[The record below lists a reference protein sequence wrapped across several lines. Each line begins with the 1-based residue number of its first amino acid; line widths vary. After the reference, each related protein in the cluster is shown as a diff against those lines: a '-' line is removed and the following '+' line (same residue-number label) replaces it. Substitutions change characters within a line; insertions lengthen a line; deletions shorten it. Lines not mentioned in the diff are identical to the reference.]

1 MGPPP
6 NAPPAPKAAAW
17 PSPGGAHP
25 QPSHVLSRSGSG
37 PRSEAEA
44 ARQQPEAGQQAA
56 AKRHAAKPVLTS
68 EEARQQARAEGLTLL
83 VTNSKYNSKTGYF
96 GVSQKG
102 PERAKPFHAQVTRD
116 GRTTTL
122 GSFSTAEEA
131 ALCIARSPEGQQEVA
146 KRRLAPLTSEK
157 VLRQQARE
165 AAEFREIRVQ
175 SCEEEARHVA
185 AKVQS
190 CRAAERDVM
199 AMLAMA
205 MEATVSEEVQQQAE
219 PEAQYATEE
228 MSEEMLV
235 EEVLEL
241 AVLVEAYYE

>member
-1 MGPPP
+1 MDFGQRLAGGDDKQSKPP
-6 NAPPAPKAAAW
+6 
-17 PSPGGAHP
+17 
-25 QPSHVLSRSGSG
+25 
-37 PRSEAEA
+37 
-44 ARQQPEAGQQAA
+44 
-56 AKRHAAKPVLTS
+56 LTR

-131 ALCIARSPEGQQEVA
+131 ALCIARSPEGQQEAA

-175 SCEEEARHVA
+175 SCEEEARLRARHVV

-190 CRAAERDVM
+190 CRVAECNAVM

-205 MEATVSEEVQQQAE
+205 QWRQR
-219 PEAQYATEE
+219 
-228 MSEEMLV
+228 
-235 EEVLEL
+235 
-241 AVLVEAYYE
+241 

>member
-1 MGPPP
+1 M
-6 NAPPAPKAAAW
+6 
-17 PSPGGAHP
+17 
-25 QPSHVLSRSGSG
+25 
-37 PRSEAEA
+37 
-44 ARQQPEAGQQAA
+44 
-56 AKRHAAKPVLTS
+56 
-68 EEARQQARAEGLTLL
+68 
-83 VTNSKYNSKTGYF
+83 TNSKYNSKAGYF

-190 CRAAERDVM
+190 CRARHLAAKVQSCRAAECNAVM

-205 MEATVSEEVQQQAE
+205 QWRQR
-219 PEAQYATEE
+219 
-228 MSEEMLV
+228 
-235 EEVLEL
+235 
-241 AVLVEAYYE
+241 

>member
-1 MGPPP
+1 MV
-6 NAPPAPKAAAW
+6 
-17 PSPGGAHP
+17 H
-25 QPSHVLSRSGSG
+25 LGSFVT
-37 PRSEAEA
+37 AEA
-44 ARQQPEAGQQAA
+44 AALHVRPVARSPQGQQAA
-56 AKRHAAKPVLTS
+56 AKTPPAKPSLTS

-131 ALCIARSPEGQQEVA
+131 ALCIARSPEGQQEAA

-190 CRAAERDVM
+190 CRARHLAAKVQSCRAAECNAVM

-205 MEATVSEEVQQQAE
+205 QWRQR
-219 PEAQYATEE
+219 
-228 MSEEMLV
+228 
-235 EEVLEL
+235 
-241 AVLVEAYYE
+241 

>member
-1 MGPPP
+1 ML
-6 NAPPAPKAAAW
+6 
-17 PSPGGAHP
+17 H
-25 QPSHVLSRSGSG
+25 LGSFVT
-37 PRSEAEA
+37 AEA
-44 ARQQPEAGQQAA
+44 AALRVRPIARSPQEQQPS
-56 AKRHAAKPVLTS
+56 LTS

-131 ALCIARSPEGQQEVA
+131 ALCIARSPEGQQEAA

-157 VLRQQARE
+157 VRVWNGGKE

-190 CRAAERDVM
+190 CRAAECNAVM

-205 MEATVSEEVQQQAE
+205 QWRQR
-219 PEAQYATEE
+219 
-228 MSEEMLV
+228 
-235 EEVLEL
+235 
-241 AVLVEAYYE
+241 

>member
-1 MGPPP
+1 MV
-6 NAPPAPKAAAW
+6 
-17 PSPGGAHP
+17 H
-25 QPSHVLSRSGSG
+25 LGSFVT
-37 PRSEAEA
+37 AEA
-44 ARQQPEAGQQAA
+44 AALHVRPIA
-56 AKRHAAKPVLTS
+56 RSPLTS

-131 ALCIARSPEGQQEVA
+131 ALCIARSPEGQQEAA

-175 SCEEEARHVA
+175 SCEEEARLRARHVV

-190 CRAAERDVM
+190 CRVAECNAVM

-205 MEATVSEEVQQQAE
+205 QWRQR
-219 PEAQYATEE
+219 
-228 MSEEMLV
+228 
-235 EEVLEL
+235 
-241 AVLVEAYYE
+241 

>member
-1 MGPPP
+1 MDFGQRLAGGDDKQSKPP
-6 NAPPAPKAAAW
+6 
-17 PSPGGAHP
+17 
-25 QPSHVLSRSGSG
+25 
-37 PRSEAEA
+37 
-44 ARQQPEAGQQAA
+44 
-56 AKRHAAKPVLTS
+56 LTR

-131 ALCIARSPEGQQEVA
+131 ALCIARSPEGQQEAA
-146 KRRLAPLTSEK
+146 KRRAAAAPLTSEK
-157 VLRQQARE
+157 VRVWNGGKE

-190 CRAAERDVM
+190 CRAAECNAVM

-205 MEATVSEEVQQQAE
+205 QWRQR
-219 PEAQYATEE
+219 
-228 MSEEMLV
+228 
-235 EEVLEL
+235 
-241 AVLVEAYYE
+241 

>member
-1 MGPPP
+1 MEDAQLCLHQEQLTSPSGLPQRVRLSHAGREEEQQWLQHGPPQQHRP
-6 NAPPAPKAAAW
+6 AVDFGQRLAGGDDKQSKPP
-17 PSPGGAHP
+17 
-25 QPSHVLSRSGSG
+25 
-37 PRSEAEA
+37 
-44 ARQQPEAGQQAA
+44 
-56 AKRHAAKPVLTS
+56 LTR

-131 ALCIARSPEGQQEVA
+131 ALCIARSPEGQQEAA

-235 EEVLEL
+235 EEVL
-241 AVLVEAYYE
+241 AVLDGGML

>member
-1 MGPPP
+1 MEDLQLCLHQEQLTSPSGLPQRVRLCHAGREEEQQWIQHGPPQQHRP
-6 NAPPAPKAAAW
+6 AVDFGQRLAGGDDKQSKPP
-17 PSPGGAHP
+17 
-25 QPSHVLSRSGSG
+25 
-37 PRSEAEA
+37 
-44 ARQQPEAGQQAA
+44 
-56 AKRHAAKPVLTS
+56 LTR

-131 ALCIARSPEGQQEVA
+131 A
-146 KRRLAPLTSEK
+146 KRRATAAPLTSEK

-190 CRAAERDVM
+190 CRAAERDIM

-205 MEATVSEEVQQQAE
+205 MGATVSEEVRQQAE
-219 PEAQYATEE
+219 AEYDTEGNGA
-228 MSEEMLV
+228 EEL
-235 EEVLEL
+235 L
-241 AVLVEAYYE
+241 AVLEAY

>member
-1 MGPPP
+1 MDFGQRLAGGDDKQSKPP
-6 NAPPAPKAAAW
+6 
-17 PSPGGAHP
+17 
-25 QPSHVLSRSGSG
+25 
-37 PRSEAEA
+37 
-44 ARQQPEAGQQAA
+44 
-56 AKRHAAKPVLTS
+56 LTR

-131 ALCIARSPEGQQEVA
+131 ALCIARSPEGQQEAA

-190 CRAAERDVM
+190 CRAAEHDVL
-199 AMLAMA
+199 AMLSMA
-205 MEATVSEEVQQQAE
+205 MEATPTVSEEEDVRQQAE
-219 PEAQYATEE
+219 AQDDTEA
-228 MSEEMLV
+228 
-235 EEVLEL
+235 
-241 AVLVEAYYE
+241 VEAMDMEVQGQCHWRHTVNEGLLFVSDPP

>member
-1 MGPPP
+1 MGPPA
-6 NAPPAPKAAAW
+6 NAPPAPEAAVW
-17 PSPGGAHP
+17 PSTGGSLP
-25 QPSHVLSRSGSG
+25 QPGDVLSRSGSG
-37 PRSEAEA
+37 SLSEAEA
-44 ARQQPEAGQQAA
+44 ARQQAKAGQQAA
-56 AKRHAAKPVLTS
+56 AKRPTAKPPLTS

-190 CRAAERDVM
+190 CRAAEDDVL

-205 MEATVSEEVQQQAE
+205 MEATPTVSDEVRHGQQAE
-219 PEAQYATEE
+219 AQYDTEGDE
-228 MSEEMLV
+228 AEDM
-235 EEVLEL
+235 L
-241 AVLVEAYYE
+241 AVLMEAYYDNL

>member
-1 MGPPP
+1 MVHQGSFVTTE
-6 NAPPAPKAAAW
+6 AAALHVR
-17 PSPGGAHP
+17 PIARSRQEQ
-25 QPSHVLSRSGSG
+25 QPS
-37 PRSEAEA
+37 
-44 ARQQPEAGQQAA
+44 
-56 AKRHAAKPVLTS
+56 LTS

-131 ALCIARSPEGQQEVA
+131 ALCIARSPEGQQEAA

-190 CRAAERDVM
+190 CRAAECNAVM

-205 MEATVSEEVQQQAE
+205 QWRQR
-219 PEAQYATEE
+219 
-228 MSEEMLV
+228 
-235 EEVLEL
+235 
-241 AVLVEAYYE
+241 

>member
-1 MGPPP
+1 M
-6 NAPPAPKAAAW
+6 
-17 PSPGGAHP
+17 
-25 QPSHVLSRSGSG
+25 LSRSGSG
-37 PRSEAEA
+37 PLSEAEA

-56 AKRHAAKPVLTS
+56 AKRPAAKPPLTS

-131 ALCIARSPEGQQEVA
+131 ALCIARSPEGQQEAA
-146 KRRLAPLTSEK
+146 KRRAAAAPLTSEK
-157 VLRQQARE
+157 VRVWNGGKE

-205 MEATVSEEVQQQAE
+205 MEATVSEEVRQQAE

-235 EEVLEL
+235 EVL
-241 AVLVEAYYE
+241 AVLEAYYE

>member
-1 MGPPP
+1 MEDAHLCLHQEQLTSPSGLPQRVRLSHAGREEEQQWLQHGPPQQHRP
-6 NAPPAPKAAAW
+6 AVDFGQRLAGGDDKQSKPP
-17 PSPGGAHP
+17 
-25 QPSHVLSRSGSG
+25 
-37 PRSEAEA
+37 
-44 ARQQPEAGQQAA
+44 
-56 AKRHAAKPVLTS
+56 LTR

-131 ALCIARSPEGQQEVA
+131 ALCIARSPEGQQEAA
-146 KRRLAPLTSEK
+146 KRRAAAAPLTSEK
-157 VLRQQARE
+157 VRVWNGGKE

-190 CRAAERDVM
+190 CRAAERDIM

-205 MEATVSEEVQQQAE
+205 MGATVSEEVRQQAE
-219 PEAQYATEE
+219 AEYDTEGNGA
-228 MSEEMLV
+228 EEL
-235 EEVLEL
+235 L
-241 AVLVEAYYE
+241 AVLEAY

>member
-1 MGPPP
+1 ML
-6 NAPPAPKAAAW
+6 
-17 PSPGGAHP
+17 H
-25 QPSHVLSRSGSG
+25 LGSFVT
-37 PRSEAEA
+37 AEA
-44 ARQQPEAGQQAA
+44 AALRVRPIARSPQEQQPS
-56 AKRHAAKPVLTS
+56 LTS

-131 ALCIARSPEGQQEVA
+131 ALCIARSPEGQQEAA
-146 KRRLAPLTSEK
+146 KRRAAAAPLKREK
-157 VLRQQARE
+157 VRQQARE
-165 AAEFREIRVQ
+165 AADEFREIRVQ

-190 CRAAERDVM
+190 CRAAECNAVM

-205 MEATVSEEVQQQAE
+205 QWRQR
-219 PEAQYATEE
+219 
-228 MSEEMLV
+228 
-235 EEVLEL
+235 
-241 AVLVEAYYE
+241 